1 MGEEPEA
8 QALGPIS
15 YLVLEFRVSAASQSL
30 GGSGPAGVLP
40 TGTAVRPAAVRS
52 PRRGAGSRS
61 DHPVEAAGE
70 LHSEGI
76 LTDAEFEAQKAKI
89 LNS

>member
-15 YLVLEFRVSAASQSL
+15 YLVLEFRVSPASQSL

-52 PRRGAGSRS
+52 P
-61 DHPVEAAGE
+61 PAAPAPDPITQ
-70 LHSEGI
+70 LKQRASS
-76 LTDAEFEAQKAKI
+76 TQRA
-89 LNS
+89 S